1 MKAHFDAVI
10 KGRYSPM
17 ALQAA
22 DYAAKYV
29 QTSKKKRPTKSEQQY
44 WPNLQSRFLELMTQ
58 AVAGTNGLDQS
69 WSDWL
74 AYFEKNGGPTL
85 TQEVNEL

>member
-1 MKAHFDAVI
+1 
-10 KGRYSPM
+10 M

-29 QTSKKKRPTKSEQQY
+29 KTTKKKRPTKSEKQY

-58 AVAGTNGLDQS
+58 AVAGTIPLDQA
-69 WSDWL
+69 WSDWNS
-74 AYFEKNGGPTL
+74 YFQKNGGPTL
-85 TQEVNEL
+85 TEEVNAL